1 MNVAELA
8 LHRKGTRDF
17 INRDKTVLV
26 LIPSSEV
33 WNAGSKTHVDQL
45 PRAPQDFKVIWPGAD
60 SGGKVATSE
69 SETARYDFVLVG
81 NYDATVAIGDHW
93 TEGVEPNQQTYVV
106 EWVQPYNEYEV
117 KAGGVSHGDTPSHG

>member
-1 MNVAELA
+1 MNAAELA

-26 LIPSSEV
+26 LEPTTEV
-33 WNAGSKTHVDQL
+33 WVAGTKTFAAVA
-45 PRAPQDFKVIWPGAD
+45 PRPPQDFKVIWPGAD

-81 NYDATVAIGDHW
+81 KHDAMVAIGDHW
-93 TEGVEPNQQTYVV
+93 SDGEQINVV

-117 KAGGVSHGDTPSHG
+117 KAGGVSHGDTPAHG